1 MSADGYQQ
9 FTYGSVLYPDDV
21 WNYETITVSNPGSAG
36 PDDISISAFTAKEKI
51 NGVDEDKTWDMVRA
65 HRNRELTNSDGAIA
79 EDMPDELKTKWKTYR
94 QQLRDLPNKMAAANV
109 HPNIADM
116 MFPMQPDYVEPPK
129 DPSEGDGT
137 GNKPWMPP
145 G

>member
-1 MSADGYQQ
+1 
-9 FTYGSVLYPDDV
+9 
-21 WNYETITVSNPGSAG
+21 
-36 PDDISISAFTAKEKI
+36 
-51 NGVDEDKTWDMVRA
+51 MVRA